1 MFLIDF
7 LGTFSLAVLEFGS
20 LLGIFTR
27 SSLLSITSVQFL
39 IYFLVFTLS
48 INTCVL
54 VQFYLFQL
62 CFIFKALIIV
72 NSTFQILNLKFLF
85 FL

>member
-27 SSLLSITSVQFL
+27 SSLFFINYFTLSITSVQFL

-62 CFIFKALIIV
+62 
-72 NSTFQILNLKFLF
+72 SLN
-85 FL
+85 